1 MSEASDESLNL
12 VVFSDDWGRHPSSCQ
27 HLVRHL
33 MRRGAVGEVV
43 WVNTIGT
50 RRVRL
55 SWADAKRAAGKVG
68 GIARTLP
75 PMHWFWPA
83 EEVLRETEGRQG
95 DSEVR
100 PRVVSPMMWPGF
112 RAGWQRRFNAKRM
125 VNAVRGAIDPGKRWV
140 GLTTLPITADVVEP
154 LRELPGGGVGRWVY
168 YGVDDFSVWP
178 GLDGDVMDA
187 MERELVG
194 KVDAICV
201 VSQTLVDRVCEMLNH
216 GGRENAEGSSRD
228 VAHPGVASGHA
239 SRQDAKSPSR
249 QVELLT
255 HGVDIDEWN
264 LRDVLPIDDW
274 WTQVAPHPIFLF
286 WGLLDER
293 MDADWWWK
301 LVDGYDCTPCQLGP
315 IGPEPGLNELPNN
328 VMPGRRDHA
337 ELPRWASWAD
347 VLVMPYR
354 DMPVTR
360 AMQPLKL
367 LEYLATYKPVVVR
380 RLPATEAWAD
390 CCDVVET
397 AEEFVRVCRER
408 ADGGLPADQRAARE
422 RRLPGESWS
431 EKSRELEAILRGG
444 GV

>member
-1 MSEASDESLNL
+1 MNL

-33 MRRGAVGEVV
+33 MMRGAVGEVV

-55 SWADAKRAAGKVG
+55 SWADAKRVAG
-68 GIARTLP
+68 R
-75 PMHWFWPA
+75 
-83 EEVLRETEGRQG
+83 LRQMAFSRR
-95 DSEVR
+95 DLSPSEQASGPV
-100 PRVVSPMMWPGF
+100 PRVVSPVMWPGF

-125 VNAVRGAIDPGKRWV
+125 VHAVNRAISEMDRHRAMRRPWV
-140 GLTTLPITADVVEP
+140 GLTTLPITADAVQP
-154 LRELPGGGVGRWVY
+154 LREEWRMERWVY

-194 KVDAICV
+194 RVDAVCA
-201 VSQTLVDRVCEMLNH
+201 VSETLVDRVGEMLNQR
-216 GGRENAEGSSRD
+216 GTESAEESSRD
-228 VAHPGVASGHA
+228 TACPGVSGSHA
-239 SRQDAKSPSR
+239 SRLDAKSPRR

-255 HGVDIDEWN
+255 HGVDLVNWSSIKIDLN
-264 LRDVLPIDDW
+264 TLPKTPDF
-274 WTQVAPHPIFLF
+274 TASSVKQSEYVVFTF

-293 MDADWWWK
+293 MEADWLEK
-301 LVDGYDCTPCQLGP
+301 LLKLPSALVMLLGP
-315 IGPEPGLNELPNN
+315 ITASWRLKSDFLWCLGQ
-328 VMPGRRDHA
+328 VDHA
-337 ELPRWASWAD
+337 ELPKYSSAAD
-347 VLVMPYR
+347 VLIMPYR

-380 RLPATEAWAD
+380 RLPATAAWAD

-397 AEEFVRVCRER
+397 ADEFVRVCRER
-408 ADGGLPADQRAARE
+408 AEGGLPAEQRAARE

-431 EKSRELEAILRGG
+431 EKSRQLETILRGG

>member
-1 MSEASDESLNL
+1 MNEAESEPGEPLNL

-33 MRRGAVGEVV
+33 MVRGVVGEVV

-55 SWADAKRAAGKVG
+55 SWADAKRAVG
-68 GIARTLP
+68 RLWQMAFSRRDFSPSEEASG
-75 PMHWFWPA
+75 PA
-83 EEVLRETEGRQG
+83 
-95 DSEVR
+95 

-112 RAGWQRRFNAKRM
+112 RAGWQRRFNAKRI
-125 VNAVRGAIDPGKRWV
+125 VGAVRRAIDPGKRWV
-140 GLTTLPITADVVEP
+140 GLTTLPITADVVKP
-154 LRELPGGGVGRWVY
+154 LRVLPGGGVERWVY
-168 YGVDDFSVWP
+168 YCVDDFSVWP

-194 KVDAICV
+194 RVDAICA
-201 VSQTLVDRVCEMLNH
+201 VSETLVDRVGGMLNRR
-216 GGRENAEGSSRD
+216 GAESAEESSRD
-228 VAHPGVASGHA
+228 VTHPGVAGSHQ

-255 HGVDIDEWN
+255 HGVDLAFWVRPDVSDE
-264 LRDVLPIDDW
+264 PDDDRL
-274 WTQVAPHPIFLF
+274 LF
-286 WGLLDER
+286 WGLVDDRLDLEWVDTCVAGQSCELVIAGPQQPEGLVR
-293 MDADWWWK
+293 DKRPWLVTWLARQHNRLPDDA
-301 LVDGYDCTPCQLGP
+301 
-315 IGPEPGLNELPNN
+315 
-328 VMPGRRDHA
+328 
-337 ELPRWASWAD
+337 ASAK

-397 AEEFVRVCRER
+397 ADEFVRVCRER
-408 ADGGLPADQRAARE
+408 AEGGLPAEQRAARE

-431 EKSRELEAILRGG
+431 EKSRQLEVILRGG